1 MHFSESGLNMPEVAA
16 ESSLVTGGHITDS
29 EILGKVKIE
38 QLRLS
43 ACRFV
48 ALAVDYPEVRI
59 DDTGSIHF
67 NFVQEPIPDIT
78 GGLSVEVKLTVPDF
92 DGGSPLNDSTRQT
105 LGIPVA
111 LESRPFTNDQVIELI
126 GEVLELEVRSLMNV
140 IPGVGNS
147 AVRLTSF
154 GTRTES
160 GVHVCVESELYISIG
175 CMNVYP
181 MSVSDFGNFLY
192 ALKHGGLALALATLH
207 RIYSES
213 A

>member
-1 MHFSESGLNMPEVAA
+1 MQVSESGLNMPEAGA

-29 EILGKVKIE
+29 EILEKVKIE
-38 QLRLS
+38 QLRRI

-48 ALAVDYPEVRI
+48 GLALDYPEVRI

-67 NFVQEPIPDIT
+67 SFVQRHIPDIT

-92 DGGSPLNDSTRQT
+92 DGDCPLNVFTRQT

-111 LESRPFTNDQVIELI
+111 LESRPFTTDQVIELI
-126 GEVLELEVRSLMNV
+126 GEVLELDVSSLNNV

-147 AVRLTSF
+147 AAILVSSIT
-154 GTRTES
+154 GTES
-160 GVHVCVESELYISIG
+160 GAIVFVESELNIVIG

-181 MSVSDFGNFLY
+181 MSVSNLGNFLY
-192 ALKHGGLALALATLH
+192 ALKHGGKALALATLH